1 MERGTSDERRET
13 GRTRQKDNDSS
24 HVSGHLSLQYHV
36 LAFTVL
42 KKGADTSA
50 RLGRITTPHGE
61 ITTPVFMP
69 VGTQATVKTLSPEDL
84 VSVGA
89 EIILSNTYHLFLRP
103 GHELIREFGGVQKFM
118 GWNRPVL
125 TDSGGFQVFSLSEL
139 RKITEEGV
147 TFQSHIDGGAKHFIS
162 PEHAVEIQEAL
173 GADIIMAFDECI
185 PYPATRDYAQESL
198 ERTLRWAKR
207 CAAAKRDTGQALFGI
222 IQGGMYPDLRKRSA
236 ETLVEIGFD
245 GYAIGGLSVGETKP
259 MMYEMIEATEPS
271 MPGDRPRYL
280 MGVGTPED
288 LVEGVDRG
296 IDMFD
301 CVMPTRNARNGTFFT
316 SFGKVAIRNA
326 QYERDHQP
334 IDADCGCYTCRNF
347 TRAYLRHLFNAGEV
361 LALRLGTIHNLFF
374 YLNLMRNIRKSI
386 EEGRFKDFKREF
398 LVRREKQDN

>member
-1 MERGTSDERRET
+1 MFNFRLIKTAP
-13 GRTRQKDNDSS
+13 
-24 HVSGHLSLQYHV
+24 VS
-36 LAFTVL
+36 
-42 KKGADTSA
+42 SA
-50 RLGRITTPHGE
+50 RLGRITTSHGE

-84 VSVGA
+84 VSIGA

-162 PEHAVEIQEAL
+162 PEYAVEIQEAL
-173 GADIIMAFDECI
+173 GADIIMAFNECI
-185 PYPATRDYAQESL
+185 PYPASRDYAQESL

-207 CAAAKRDTGQALFGI
+207 CAAAKREAGQALFGI
-222 IQGGMYPDLRKRSA
+222 VQGGMYPDLRKHSV
-236 ETLVEIGFD
+236 ESLVDIGFD

-259 MMYEMIEATEPS
+259 MMYEMIEATGPS
-271 MPGDRPRYL
+271 MPEDRPRYL

-288 LVEGVDRG
+288 LVEGIDRG

-316 SFGKVAIRNA
+316 SFGKVVIRNA

-374 YLNLMRNIRKSI
+374 YLNLMKNIRTSI
-386 EEGRFKDFKREF
+386 EQDRFKAFKQDF
-398 LVRREKQDN
+398 LTRREKQDN

>member
-1 MERGTSDERRET
+1 M
-13 GRTRQKDNDSS
+13 
-24 HVSGHLSLQYHV
+24 
-36 LAFTVL
+36 
-42 KKGADTSA
+42 
-50 RLGRITTPHGE
+50 TTAHGE
-61 ITTPVFMP
+61 VTTPVFMP

-84 VSVGA
+84 VSIGA

-103 GHELIREFGGVQKFM
+103 GHGLIRDFGGVQKFM

-125 TDSGGFQVFSLSEL
+125 TDSGGFQVFSLAEL

-147 TFQSHIDGGAKHFIS
+147 TFQSPIDGGAKHLIT
-162 PEHAVEIQEAL
+162 PEYAVEIQEAL
-173 GADIIMAFDECI
+173 GADIIMAFDECT
-185 PYPATRDYAQESL
+185 PYPATRDYAHESL

-207 CAAAKRDTGQALFGI
+207 CAAAKKATGQALFGI
-222 IQGGMYPDLRKRSA
+222 VQGGTYPDLRKRSA
-236 ETLVEIGFD
+236 EALVDIGFD

-259 MMYEMIEATEPS
+259 LMYEMIEATVPS
-271 MPGDRPRYL
+271 MPGDKPRYL

-316 SFGKVAIRNA
+316 SFGRVVIRNA

-334 IDADCGCYTCRNF
+334 IDPGCGCYTCRNF
-347 TRAYLRHLFNAGEV
+347 TRAYLRHLFNANEV

-374 YLNLMRNIRKSI
+374 YLDLMRSVRTSI
-386 EEGRFKDFKREF
+386 GQGTFREFKKAFLMKRE
-398 LVRREKQDN
+398 NAS